1 MVQVWTVYG
10 GDKPKKRGRRSNPE
24 IREGSLEVML
34 TLRADPS
41 GTTLKV
47 DVIRKGLQ
55 MEGAPWATTRRFEI
69 PGSLWGCKES
79 SMSLQW
85 QVLDGETARERNE
98 A

>member
-1 MVQVWTVYG
+1 MVQVRTVYG
-10 GDKPKKRGRRSNPE
+10 GGKPKKRSRLSNPE

-34 TLRADPS
+34 ILSADPS
-41 GTTLKV
+41 RTTLKV

-55 MEGAPWATTRRFEI
+55 VEGAPRATTWRFEI

-79 SMSLQW
+79 SMPLQW